1 MLTLRSP
8 GPSVVT
14 SRPPMKIEPEV
25 GDSSPAIMRS
35 VVVLPQPEGPR
46 MVVSVPT
53 GTSKLMPLT
62 AIGPFLSVP

>member
-1 MLTLRSP
+1 MLTLRWA

-14 SRPPMKIEPEV
+14 SRPPMKISPEV
-25 GDSSPAIMRS
+25 GDSSPAIMRR

-46 MVVSVPT
+46 MVVSVPR

-62 AIGPFLSVP
+62 ARGADASAP

>member
-1 MLTLRSP
+1 MLTLRCA

-14 SRPPMKIEPEV
+14 SLPPMKISPAV

-46 MVVSVPT
+46 MVVNEPR

-62 AIGPFLSVP
+62 ARAALLSLP